1 MIRLFQKFVK
11 SRHYVGT
18 LNCTSTDF
26 KKIREMKVVICTR
39 DSTKVL
45 KASLS
50 LKLGTVDV
58 SPKRIR
64 DMAEQNVYNNTK
76 YRVIGNNCQDW
87 VEWLLCEIDPELAR
101 AMYEKGVRKVSET
114 YFGHVAKQNKSWT
127 DALPSSL
134 GSSMSSSKRKE
145 NSFVP
150 RYRRIGKGQ
159 IQIQHQQ

>member
-1 MIRLFQKFVK
+1 MADCTEKFT
-11 SRHYVGT
+11 H
-18 LNCTSTDF
+18 
-26 KKIREMKVVICTR
+26 VI
-39 DSTKVL
+39 KLVL

-50 LKLGTVDV
+50 LELGTVDV

-114 YFGHVAKQNKSWT
+114 YFGHVAKQCMKREYEKS
-127 DALPSSL
+127 
-134 GSSMSSSKRKE
+134 
-145 NSFVP
+145 
-150 RYRRIGKGQ
+150 
-159 IQIQHQQ
+159 